1 MQGIDRKLDH
11 VFLRGGGEHETLS
24 DIANRL
30 ADHVKQ
36 LRLEAGLTQAELAA
50 RAGVTVE
57 TVARLERVLRGRS
70 SANSNPSLETLVRL
84 SNALGVE
91 VAELLSEP
99 SRPRP
104 KDDRIS
110 MILRTANP
118 ATRRRVLRVAEALVR
133 EEHAEDRPTSRKRR

>member
-1 MQGIDRKLDH
+1 
-11 VFLRGGGEHETLS
+11 
-24 DIANRL
+24 
-30 ADHVKQ
+30 
-36 LRLEAGLTQAELAA
+36 
-50 RAGVTVE
+50 VTVE

-84 SNALGVE
+84 AGALGVE

-104 KDDRIS
+104 KEDRIS

-133 EEHAEDRPTSRKRR
+133 EDHAEERPVVRKQKR

>member
-1 MQGIDRKLDH
+1 M
-11 VFLRGGGEHETLS
+11 S

-84 SNALGVE
+84 ASALGVE

-110 MILRTANP
+110 MILRTANQ

-133 EEHAEDRPTSRKRR
+133 EEHAEERPTARKRR

>member
-1 MQGIDRKLDH
+1 M
-11 VFLRGGGEHETLS
+11 S

-84 SNALGVE
+84 AGALGVE

-133 EEHAEDRPTSRKRR
+133 EEHAEDRPQARKRR

>member
-1 MQGIDRKLDH
+1 M
-11 VFLRGGGEHETLS
+11 
-24 DIANRL
+24 
-30 ADHVKQ
+30 KQ

-84 SNALGVE
+84 SSALGVE
-91 VAELLSEP
+91 VSELLSEP

-133 EEHAEDRPTSRKRR
+133 EEHAEDRPAARRRR